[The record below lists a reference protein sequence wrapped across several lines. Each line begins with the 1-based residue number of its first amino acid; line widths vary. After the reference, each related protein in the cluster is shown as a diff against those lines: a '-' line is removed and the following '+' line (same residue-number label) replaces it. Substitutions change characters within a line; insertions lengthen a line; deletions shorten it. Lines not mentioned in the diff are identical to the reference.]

1 MIERHINI
9 ISSNAIDAEKWN
21 ACIEQSKSP
30 LIYGY
35 TWYLDHMTDNW
46 SGIII
51 NDYEA
56 VMPVPWRKKYGIAYT
71 YDVPFVQQLGG
82 FTNTVFEDDFFVK
95 TLVDNFKY
103 GDYNFNYNNNYKVL
117 KSRTN
122 YVIDLSFDYDKLKQ
136 AYKNDL
142 LNNLAKASA
151 ENLTYKNAD
160 FAEAITI
167 YQQLYGRRLI
177 NVKPGNYKKL
187 EQLCALLI
195 KDNKVIV
202 RKVTDK
208 NEDTLAIA
216 LLLTDGR
223 RLYNLANSITVAGR
237 KKAAN
242 HFLFDEL
249 IKEFAGSGMIL
260 DFEGSDIPGVKHFY
274 SNFGGIDQHYYTL
287 HFNRL
292 PAPLRW
298 LKH

>member
-1 MIERHINI
+1 MKERHINI
-9 ISSNAIDAEKWN
+9 VSPNAINAEKWN
-21 ACIEQSKSP
+21 ACIEQSKNP

-82 FTNTVFEDDFFVK
+82 FTNTVFEDDFFVNA
-95 TLVDNFKY
+95 LLNNFRY
-103 GDYNFNYNNNYKVL
+103 GDYNFNYNNNSAALQAK
-117 KSRTN
+117 TN
-122 YVIDLSFDYDKLKQ
+122 YILDLSASHSTLEQY
-136 AYKNDL
+136 YKNDL

-177 NVKPGNYKKL
+177 NVKTDNYKKL
-187 EQLCALLI
+187 EQVCALLS

-208 NEDTLAIA
+208 NDDTLAIA

-249 IKEFAGSGMIL
+249 IKEFAGSGMTL
-260 DFEGSDIPGVKHFY
+260 DLEGSDIPGVKYFY
-274 SNFGGIDQHYYTL
+274 GNFGGINQRYYTL